1 MTKILDEKTVSRV
14 KSLINLLSDEDD
26 SIYNT
31 VRQHLME
38 TGPEALPL
46 LEDYLETEDSV
57 LRERVKEVFESIS
70 GISFKELWRTY
81 LAKSKND
88 PDLEEGALTIAKFA
102 YPQSD
107 MRIYSDLLNFYATEF
122 HSRLD
127 PTVAPHEIAAAIGH
141 FFSVEKGFIGNERDY
156 YDPAN
161 HFIHKVLETKKG
173 VPITLSVIYM
183 LVLCRLNFPVK
194 GIGLPGHFIIRYDFG
209 VKSIFADPF
218 NAGRILTE
226 KECEG
231 RVNQMGYSF
240 KTEYLEPVT
249 NKQILERMLRN
260 LLLVYERQSESNK
273 VQSII
278 ECIDILN
285 LIV

>member
-1 MTKILDEKTVSRV
+1 VKTLDDKAVTRV
-14 KSLINLLSDEDD
+14 RSLISLLSDEDD

-38 TGPEALPL
+38 TGVGALPL
-46 LEDYLETEDSV
+46 LEDYLNTEDAV
-57 LRERVKEVFESIS
+57 LRQRVKEVFETIS
-70 GISFKELWRTY
+70 GSAFKELWRTF
-81 LAKSKND
+81 LAKSKSD
-88 PDLEEGALTIAKFA
+88 PDLEEGALMIAKFA
-102 YPQSD
+102 YPRSD

-122 HSRLD
+122 QSRLD
-127 PTVAPHEIAAAIGH
+127 PTGSADEIAGNIGH
-141 FFSVEKGFIGNERDY
+141 FFSVEKGFLGNEADY
-156 YDPAN
+156 YDPDN

-173 VPITLSVIYM
+173 VPITLSVVYM
-183 LVLCRLNFPVK
+183 LVLRRLNFPVH

-209 VKSIFADPF
+209 QTHVFADPF
-218 NAGRILTE
+218 NAGRIITE
-226 KECEG
+226 KECEA
-231 RVNQMGYSF
+231 RVSQMGYTY
-240 KTEYLEPVT
+240 KKQYLEPVT

-260 LLLVYERQSESNK
+260 LLLVYERQNESNK